1 MDIQTDVNTGLSS
14 KQVEKRIKE
23 GLYNEPVKNQS
34 KTVGQIIA
42 GNVFTY
48 FNLIFFIFTLMLAL
62 VHSYI
67 NMTFLPIIIINML
80 IGIVQE
86 IRTKRV
92 LDKLTLLN
100 ASYSTVIRD
109 GKEKKVL
116 SEELVLGDLCI
127 LGAGKQISADAI
139 VVNGSVRVNE
149 ALVTG
154 EADEITKDVGDK
166 LLSGSFVVAGECRA
180 VLEHVGLDSYAS
192 KIALEAKAS
201 RKKQKTEMMSSLD
214 KLVKTIGIAI
224 IPIGILM
231 FCQTYFLLHHNV
243 SQSVV
248 AVIAALVGMIPEG
261 LYLLTSVA
269 LVVSVMRLGKKNV
282 LVHEMACVETLARV
296 NVLCVDKTGTI
307 TENKMSVN
315 EVVPIK
321 MNVSKEDIFNK
332 IGNLVSVLDND
343 NNTMNTLK
351 AYFTKSE
358 GLKAV
363 KTFGF
368 SSETKFSSAQ
378 MEDGKNYIIGAPEK
392 VLLDDYCNYQK
403 QIEEYARRGMRVL
416 IFGIY
421 DGQLD
426 GHPLEKPIVPMAI
439 VVLGNAI
446 RKEARETF
454 EYFANQGV
462 EIKVISGD
470 NPLTVSCVAKDAGIA
485 HSDMF
490 VDASSL
496 ETDEEIE
503 EAAERY
509 TIFGRV
515 QPDQKKRL
523 VQALKKAGN
532 VVAMTGDGVND
543 VLALKS
549 ADCSIAFGSGSEAA
563 SNVAQI
569 VLLDSNFSCMPSVVL
584 EGRRVVN
591 NIQRTASL
599 FIVKNI
605 FSILLALFSMLS
617 GNRYPLYPTQLS
629 LLGAFTIGAP
639 GFLLALQPSK
649 SLIKGRFLRNVIM
662 KALPAAITDFLLVAI
677 FVVIG
682 SITRTAHEQLS
693 TIVILILLAVGM
705 CELIRVCMPMDKIR
719 IAVCIMMTV
728 GIVLSVLFL
737 KEVFAIYPLT
747 INQIIQ
753 TACWMVGAVPI
764 FIVMCKLVDKFFE
777 RNSK

>member
-1 MDIQTDVNTGLSS
+1 MDIQTDMNTGLSS
-14 KQVEKRIKE
+14 KQVEQRVKE

-48 FNLIFFIFTLMLAL
+48 FNFIFFIFTLMLIL

-127 LGAGKQISADAI
+127 LGAGKQISADA
-139 VVNGSVRVNE
+139 VVIKGSVRVNE

-154 EADEITKDVGDK
+154 EADEITKECGDK
-166 LLSGSFVVAGECRA
+166 LLSGSFVVAGECKA

-201 RKKQKTEMMSSLD
+201 RRKQKTEMMSSLD

-224 IPIGILM
+224 IPVGILM
-231 FCQTYFLLHHNV
+231 LCQTYFLLNH
-243 SQSVV
+243 SIQQSVV

-315 EVVPIK
+315 EIISVRADL
-321 MNVSKEDIFNK
+321 SEEDICKK

-351 AYFTKSE
+351 EYFIKST
-358 GLKAV
+358 GLKAK

-378 MEDGKNYIIGAPEK
+378 MEDGKNYVIGAPEK
-392 VLLDDYCNYQK
+392 VLLDDYCTYQK

-421 DGQLD
+421 DGHLD
-426 GHPLEKPIVPMAI
+426 GHPLKQPVVPIAI
-439 VVLGNAI
+439 VVIGNAI
-446 RKEARETF
+446 RKEARKTF

-470 NPLTVSCVAKDAGIA
+470 NPLTVSAVAQEAGIA
-485 HSDMF
+485 NSNMF

-496 ETDEEIE
+496 ESDEQIE
-503 EAAERY
+503 EAALNY

-515 QPDQKKRL
+515 QPEQKKRL

-569 VLLDSNFSCMPSVVL
+569 VLVDSNFSCMPSVVL

-605 FSILLALFSMLS
+605 FSILLAFFSLVF
-617 GNRYPLYPTQLS
+617 GIRYPLYPTQLS
-629 LLGAFTIGAP
+629 LLGAFTIGMP

-649 SLIKGRFLRNVIM
+649 SLIKGRFLRNAVQ
-662 KALPAAITDFLLVAI
+662 KALPAAITDFLLVGI

-682 SITRTAHEQLS
+682 RVTNIAHEQLS

-705 CELIRVCMPMDKIR
+705 CELIRVCMPMDRIR
-719 IAVCIMMTV
+719 IGVCIAMTI
-728 GIVLSVLFL
+728 GIVFSVLFL
-737 KEVFAIYPLT
+737 KDIFAIYSLT
-747 INQIIQ
+747 VTLRIK
-753 TACWMVGAVPI
+753 TACLMVVAIPI
-764 FIVMCKLVDKFFE
+764 FIVMCKLVDKFFA
-777 RNSK
+777 RNEK